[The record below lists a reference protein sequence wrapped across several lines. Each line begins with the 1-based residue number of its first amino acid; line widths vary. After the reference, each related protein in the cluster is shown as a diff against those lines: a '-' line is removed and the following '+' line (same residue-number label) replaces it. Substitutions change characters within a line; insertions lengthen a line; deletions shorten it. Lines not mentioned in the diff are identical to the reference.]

1 MVYGEMAWDGEEICM
16 GSPVMEMHNV
26 FEELPKETLDSFS
39 QPSTVPVA

>member
-1 MVYGEMAWDGEEICM
+1 MVCGEMAWDGEEICM
-16 GSPVMEMHNV
+16 GSPVMGMHNV